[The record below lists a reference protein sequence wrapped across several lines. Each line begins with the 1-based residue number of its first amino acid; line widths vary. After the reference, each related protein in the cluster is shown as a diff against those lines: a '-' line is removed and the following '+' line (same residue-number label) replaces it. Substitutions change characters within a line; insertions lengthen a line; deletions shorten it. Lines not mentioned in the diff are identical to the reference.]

1 MKKLIAILVLM
12 YGLTTLGQGQKLT
25 QTVRGTV
32 LDIDSRLPL
41 IGAQVR
47 LVDSNPLVGTVTDV
61 DGKFR
66 LENVP
71 LGRITLEFSY
81 VGYESMR
88 VPNIVVNSGKEV
100 ILNINMQE
108 AVVKMNEFVVRAN
121 DNKGEALNDMVI
133 TSGRSVSIEETERY
147 AGSFNDPSR
156 ILANFAGVGNSQDGG
171 NDIIVRGNSPKYV
184 QWRLEGIQI
193 TNPNHFA
200 DQNSVGGGIS
210 ALNNNLLATSDFYT
224 GAFSP
229 EYGDVLSGVY
239 DVKLRSGN
247 NEKFESIFGLGLLGT
262 DLTMEGPLKKGYGG
276 SFLVNY
282 RYSTVSLIND
292 LGLVDINGTPRFQ
305 DATFK
310 MVLPT
315 KKAGTFS
322 VFGLGGLSNLS
333 LDDVKQNIWDLP
345 GENGSREEITEDF
358 SKDSYL
364 MNLGL
369 NHTLPLSKNS
379 YLKTTLAYASNGV
392 KDDVTENRWANDSI
406 ISSDYGYRSKIEAA
420 TYRGAVTY
428 SNKLNAK
435 NKIQIGTRF
444 TLADYS
450 NNQSMV
456 LDSTSGRV
464 TLVDFHENISN
475 MNNFISWK
483 HRLNE
488 NITLVGGIQNMNVLY
503 NQKSTIEPR
512 LAGSIKLNTKNT
524 LTAGYGLHST
534 MESLHHYF
542 AKVQQPDGSI
552 IEPNKDLGLLKAHH
566 FVVGFERRITPSLR
580 AKVEVYYQHL
590 YDLPVENNDTSYYA
604 TINEGLEFG
613 FMDLVNEGTGK
624 NYGVELTLER
634 FFNNNY
640 YFLITGSFFNSK
652 YQSLEGVERNTTYN
666 SNYLMNFLAGKQFDH
681 LGKKKNQIL
690 SLNAKVYFG
699 GGRKIIPLLRDDQ
712 GNLAVDPDNNQ
723 YWDYKKAYNNDLE
736 DVYSVTISASYKF
749 NREKTTHEIFLNLDN
764 ITNAQAKLS
773 EYYDES
779 QPNNI
784 GYVSQFGTFP
794 NLMYRIYF

>member
-1 MKKLIAILVLM
+1 MKKLITILILM
-12 YGLTTLGQGQKLT
+12 YGLTALGQGQKLT

-81 VGYESMR
+81 VGYESMK

-292 LGLVDINGTPRFQ
+292 LGLVDINGTPKFQ

-310 MVLPT
+310 IVLPT

-333 LDDVKQNIWDLP
+333 LEDVKQNIWDLP
-345 GENGSREEITEDF
+345 GDNGSREEITEDF
-358 SKDSYL
+358 NKDSYL

-392 KDDVTENRWANDSI
+392 KDDVTENRFVNDTI
-406 ISSDYGYRSKIEAA
+406 VSSAYGYRSKIEAA
-420 TYRGAVTY
+420 TYRGAMTY

-464 TLVDFHENISN
+464 TLVDFHENIGN

-512 LAGSIKLNTKNT
+512 LAGSMKLNSKNT
-524 LTAGYGLHST
+524 LTAGYGMHST

-552 IEPNKDLGLLKAHH
+552 VEPNKNLGLLKAHH

-624 NYGVELTLER
+624 NYGIELTLER

-640 YFLITGSFFNSK
+640 YFLVTGSFFNSK

-666 SNYLMNFLAGKQFDH
+666 SNYLVNVLAGKQFDN
-681 LGKKKNQIL
+681 LGKKENQIL

-736 DVYSVTISASYKF
+736 DVYSITLSVSYKF
-749 NREKTTHEIFLNLDN
+749 NRQKTTHEIFLNLDN

-779 QPNNI
+779 EPNNI

>member
-1 MKKLIAILVLM
+1 MKKLITILILM
-12 YGLTTLGQGQKLT
+12 YGLTALGQGQKLT
-25 QTVRGTV
+25 QTVRGIV

-81 VGYESMR
+81 VGYESMK

-292 LGLVDINGTPRFQ
+292 LGLVDINGTPKFQ

-310 MVLPT
+310 IVLPT

-333 LDDVKQNIWDLP
+333 LEDVKQNIWDLP
-345 GENGSREEITEDF
+345 GDNGSREEITEDF
-358 SKDSYL
+358 NKDSYL

-392 KDDVTENRWANDSI
+392 KDDVTENRFVNDTI
-406 ISSDYGYRSKIEAA
+406 VSSVYGYRSKIEAA
-420 TYRGAVTY
+420 TYRGAMTY

-512 LAGSIKLNTKNT
+512 LAGSMKLNSKNT
-524 LTAGYGLHST
+524 LTAGYGMHST

-552 IEPNKDLGLLKAHH
+552 VEPNKNLGLLKAHH

-624 NYGVELTLER
+624 NYGIELTLER

-640 YFLITGSFFNSK
+640 YFLVTGSFFNSK

-666 SNYLMNFLAGKQFDH
+666 SNYLVNVLAGKQFDN
-681 LGKKKNQIL
+681 LGKKENQIL

-736 DVYSVTISASYKF
+736 DVYSVTLSVSYKF
-749 NREKTTHEIFLNLDN
+749 NRQKTTHEIFLNLDN

-779 QPNNI
+779 EPNNI